1 MSFVSFIDTTKLRI
15 KFGLTAILLI
25 GFIYCLIEII
35 YYKTKSTY
43 LCLSTNNPRLHR
55 TVTHRNHSG
64 TAQIEK
70 TKSLQ
75 SFSLF
80 YLLLHPLSIGI
91 SKYW

>member
-55 TVTHRNHSG
+55 TVTHSG